1 MTFAGSRR
9 FSSPAVWSVIF
20 SPAFST
26 PPSATY
32 AAFQLVDVY
41 ASIVDVELMA
51 LMN

>member
-26 PPSATY
+26 PPCATY
-32 AAFQLVDVY
+32 AAFQLDVY